1 MKREALGSSKCLS
14 FLCDNVVL
22 KNQIRASARNDK
34 AARSYISGRTPEDIR
49 PSARIWL
56 PLVSLP
62 V

>member
-34 AARSYISGRTPEDIR
+34 AVR
-49 PSARIWL
+49 PNLATLSIA
-56 PLVSLP
+56 PC
-62 V
+62 